1 MRKVVRND
9 YLCGDAVTTQA
20 SIWDHCRNVLLLI
33 NKTKNPQCELLVQDK
48 DLFKCL
54 CRIVVVGG
62 NISIASA
69 VIKARTH
76 VQAGFS
82 FMQSAIAIVIS
93 FRNIFAPDCI
103 ICVFCNQQCF
113 APSKRN
119 SCLELDR
126 DPFRHAEAFVAS
138 GTIIIGNVNAVFW
151 LKQWRCSF
159 VSGKPRR
166 FKTMMDSK
174 LRVTHTELQYL
185 AVPTDDKGVSD
196 SAAASLQNI
205 KWACPKRDQTTHM
218 EWRAYQ
224 NLLQLTGILS
234 TARIGNAREVWENAV
249 DFVENTS
256 MAELQIKYGE
266 ELEGS
271 VTSAAKEWCQPQGT
285 LRNKSSPPTAPA
297 SADLSAGSSTAG
309 IAQQT
314 ALSPQQL
321 KRIAENKEQALA
333 RKRARLQHETLQH
346 ECSPE
351 R

>member
-1 MRKVVRND
+1 
-9 YLCGDAVTTQA
+9 
-20 SIWDHCRNVLLLI
+20 
-33 NKTKNPQCELLVQDK
+33 
-48 DLFKCL
+48 
-54 CRIVVVGG
+54 
-62 NISIASA
+62 
-69 VIKARTH
+69 
-76 VQAGFS
+76 
-82 FMQSAIAIVIS
+82 
-93 FRNIFAPDCI
+93 
-103 ICVFCNQQCF
+103 
-113 APSKRN
+113 
-119 SCLELDR
+119 
-126 DPFRHAEAFVAS
+126 
-138 GTIIIGNVNAVFW
+138 
-151 LKQWRCSF
+151 
-159 VSGKPRR
+159 
-166 FKTMMDSK
+166 MDSQPPVTP
-174 LRVTHTELQYL
+174 RVFQYL

-205 KWACPKRDQTTHM
+205 KWACPKQDQTTHM

-256 MAELQIKYGE
+256 MAEIQIKYAE
-266 ELEGS
+266 EEQGC
-271 VTSAAKEWCQPQGT
+271 VTSAATEWCQPQGT

-297 SADLSAGSSTAG
+297 SADLSAGSSTTG

-314 ALSPQQL
+314 SLSPQQL